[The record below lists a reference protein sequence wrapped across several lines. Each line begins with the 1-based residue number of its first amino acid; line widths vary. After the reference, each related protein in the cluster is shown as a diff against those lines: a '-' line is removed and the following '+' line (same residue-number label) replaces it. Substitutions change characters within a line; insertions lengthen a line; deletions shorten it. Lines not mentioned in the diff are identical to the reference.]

1 MAKDAVF
8 PTFTEPLNSCADLR
22 SKSSP
27 PLTVQTWLTQ
37 EPNMQGKLVIVD
49 FFATW
54 CGPCMAARPHMNEI
68 AKQYASTIAV
78 VGLSDESKS
87 NFEDGL
93 KKKNLKEK
101 DFNYAIALDPAGV
114 MKKGFGVR
122 GIPNIAIISSDGI
135 VRWQGHPNSLDAAV
149 LDPLVAA
156 NAKLSAPDEK
166 TVGKSGSS
174 GRGWS
179 K

>member
-1 MAKDAVF
+1 
-8 PTFTEPLNSCADLR
+8 
-22 SKSSP
+22 
-27 PLTVQTWLTQ
+27 
-37 EPNMQGKLVIVD
+37 
-49 FFATW
+49 
-54 CGPCMAARPHMNEI
+54 MNEI

-93 KKKNLKEK
+93 KKKNLKEN
-101 DFNYAIALDPAGV
+101 DFNYAIALDPSGA
-114 MKKGFGVR
+114 MKQGFGVR
-122 GIPNIAIISSDGI
+122 AIPNIAIISSDGI

-156 NAKLSAPDEK
+156 NAKLFANNAK
-166 TVGKSGSS
+166 TDGKSNSS